1 MGEFVKDILGELIDS
16 YETQIEGNI
25 RIGFMESEIVIDPL
39 IRATVFNKKTNKNE
53 FFITLT
59 NQSRIKIG
67 GLLIPIAIPK
77 KIVD

>member
-77 KIVD
+77 K

>member
-1 MGEFVKDILGELIDS
+1 MGELVKDILGELIEG
-16 YETQIEGNI
+16 YETQVEGNI
-25 RIGFMESEIVIDPL
+25 RIGFMENEIVIDPL
-39 IRATVFNKKTNKNE
+39 VSATIFNKKTNKNE

-77 KIVD
+77 K

>member
-16 YETQIEGNI
+16 YETQVEGNI

>member
-16 YETQIEGNI
+16 YETQVEGNI

-67 GLLIPIAIPK
+67 GLLIPIAISK
-77 KIVD
+77 K

>member
-1 MGEFVKDILGELIDS
+1 MGEFVKDILGDLIES

-25 RIGFMESEIVIDPL
+25 RIGFLENEIVIDPL

-53 FFITLT
+53 FFITFG

-67 GLLIPIAIPK
+67 GLLIPIAFPLK
-77 KIVD
+77 TNP

>member
-67 GLLIPIAIPK
+67 GLLIPIAISK
-77 KIVD
+77 KIID

>member
-1 MGEFVKDILGELIDS
+1 MGEFVKDIFGELIES

-25 RIGFMESEIVIDPL
+25 RIGFVENEIVIDPL
-39 IRATVFNKKTNKNE
+39 IRATIFNKKTNKNE

-67 GLLIPIAIPK
+67 GLLIPIAFSLK
-77 KIVD
+77 KQP

>member
-1 MGEFVKDILGELIDS
+1 MGEFVKDILGELVDS
-16 YETQIEGNI
+16 YETQVEGNI

-67 GLLIPIAIPK
+67 GLLIPIAISK
-77 KIVD
+77 K

>member
-67 GLLIPIAIPK
+67 GLLIPIAISK
-77 KIVD
+77 K

>member
-1 MGEFVKDILGELIDS
+1 MGELVKDILGELIEG
-16 YETQIEGNI
+16 YETQVEGNI
-25 RIGFMESEIVIDPL
+25 RIGFMENEIVIDPL
-39 IRATVFNKKTNKNE
+39 ISATIFNKKTNKNE

-77 KIVD
+77 K